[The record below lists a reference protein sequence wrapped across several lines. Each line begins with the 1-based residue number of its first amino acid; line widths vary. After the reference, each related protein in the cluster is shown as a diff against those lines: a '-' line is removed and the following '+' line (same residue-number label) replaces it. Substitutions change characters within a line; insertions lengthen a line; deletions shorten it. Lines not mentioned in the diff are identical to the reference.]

1 MYFNGIVWLYSDMV
15 YLYCVLYSDM
25 IYLYCVLY
33 SNMIYLYCVAV
44 FRPI

>member
-1 MYFNGIVWLYSDMV
+1 MYGVLYSDII

-25 IYLYCVLY
+25 I
-33 SNMIYLYCVAV
+33 NLYCVAA